1 MGRRR
6 CKRGCERCGY
16 TEQGG
21 GGTGQ
26 PADSLTIGLA
36 GNPNCGKTTLF
47 NALTGERLKTANWPG
62 VTVERMEGIAYYKG
76 RAVHIVDLPGI
87 YSLSSYTM
95 EERITKACLE
105 DPGLHLIVNVADA
118 SCLERSLFLT
128 LQLLRCRQPVLL
140 ALNMMDAAKRKG
152 IAIRTDSLSR
162 MLGGIPVIPVSARK
176 RDGIDRLLKEAV
188 AAAKAG
194 RKAKPERQAEPEDAA
209 FFAGDGYG
217 YIEEILSECVV
228 QIGKTAR
235 DRAACTFSADRVLTH
250 PVWGIPAFLLIMA
263 VVFFLTFYVGDAL
276 HGFLDSG
283 LTFVSGGLRSVLI
296 KAHSPD
302 WFLSLIVDGIVA
314 GVGGVLTFFPNLF
327 ILFLALAVLEDSGY
341 MARAA
346 YVMNEIMGAAGLS
359 GRAFLPLLL
368 GFGCSVPAVMAS
380 RTLETVKDKR
390 RTILMTPFMSCSAKL
405 PIYILF
411 SGMFFPEYAAAA
423 AILLY
428 TAGVTAAVM
437 AGAALRAANP
447 GKNQEGSGFLL
458 IELPEYRLPDGRTI
472 LSSVWER
479 EKEYLVK
486 AGTVICSASVLM
498 WILLHTGRAGFC
510 TELSESFGAVLGG
523 WMAPLLRPAGLGS
536 WQTAVALLSGL
547 TAKEVV
553 VSSFFVLY
561 GIPDIAAAG
570 GGRAVRLASAL
581 RETGFG
587 AANACALMVFCL
599 FYPPCMAAL
608 SVICKESDSFLWT
621 VGMVLLELMIAWAA
635 AVAVFQAGSLAF
647 G

>member
-1 MGRRR
+1 MGSRR
-6 CKRGCERCGY
+6 CAGGCKRCGY
-16 TEQGG
+16 TDQGVG
-21 GGTGQ
+21 RAGS

-62 VTVERMEGIAYYKG
+62 VTVERMEGMAHYEGK
-76 RAVHIVDLPGI
+76 AVHIVDLPGI

-140 ALNMMDAAKRKG
+140 ALNMMDLAKKNG
-152 IAIRTDSLSR
+152 IAIRTGRLSQ
-162 MLGGIPVIPVSARK
+162 MLGGIPVVPLSARK

-188 AAAKAG
+188 TAAEAG
-194 RKAKPERQAEPEDAA
+194 KRTKPEDAA

-217 YIEEILSECVV
+217 YIEKILAKCVV
-228 QIGKTAR
+228 QNKPAAR
-235 DRAACTFSADRVLTH
+235 ERAVHAFSADRILTH
-250 PVWGIPAFLLIMA
+250 PYWGIPSFLLIMSL
-263 VVFFLTFYVGDAL
+263 VFFLTFYVGDAL
-276 HGFLDSG
+276 HGFLESG
-283 LTFVSGGLRSVLI
+283 LAFVSGGLRSVLI

-302 WFLSLIVDGIVA
+302 WLLSLAVDGIVT
-314 GVGGVLTFFPNLF
+314 GVGGVLTFCPNLF

-368 GFGCSVPAVMAS
+368 GFGCSVPAVMAC

-405 PIYILF
+405 PIYVLF
-411 SGMFFPEYAAAA
+411 SGMFFPEYAAVS

-428 TAGVTAAVM
+428 TAGVAAAVL
-437 AGAALRAANP
+437 AGAALRAADP
-447 GKNQEGSGFLL
+447 EKDRVGSGFLL
-458 IELPEYRLPDGRTI
+458 IELPEYRLPDVRTV
-472 LSSVWER
+472 LCSVWER

-486 AGTVICSASVLM
+486 AGTVICSASALL

-510 TELSESFGAVLGG
+510 TELSESFGAALGG
-523 WMAPLLRPAGLGS
+523 RVAPLLRPAGLGS

-553 VSSFFVLY
+553 ASSFFVLY
-561 GIPDIAAAG
+561 GITDMAAAG
-570 GGRAVRLASAL
+570 GGSAARLASAL
-581 RETGFG
+581 GETGFG

-608 SVICKESDSFLWT
+608 GVICKESDSFLWT
-621 VGMVLLELMIAWAA
+621 AGMVLLELAIAWAA
-635 AVAVFQAGSLAF
+635 AVAVFQAGSLVFA
-647 G
+647 

>member
-1 MGRRR
+1 
-6 CKRGCERCGY
+6 
-16 TEQGG
+16 
-21 GGTGQ
+21 
-26 PADSLTIGLA
+26 
-36 GNPNCGKTTLF
+36 
-47 NALTGERLKTANWPG
+47 
-62 VTVERMEGIAYYKG
+62 
-76 RAVHIVDLPGI
+76 
-87 YSLSSYTM
+87 
-95 EERITKACLE
+95 
-105 DPGLHLIVNVADA
+105 
-118 SCLERSLFLT
+118 
-128 LQLLRCRQPVLL
+128 
-140 ALNMMDAAKRKG
+140 
-152 IAIRTDSLSR
+152 
-162 MLGGIPVIPVSARK
+162 
-176 RDGIDRLLKEAV
+176 
-188 AAAKAG
+188 
-194 RKAKPERQAEPEDAA
+194 
-209 FFAGDGYG
+209 
-217 YIEEILSECVV
+217 
-228 QIGKTAR
+228 
-235 DRAACTFSADRVLTH
+235 
-250 PVWGIPAFLLIMA
+250 
-263 VVFFLTFYVGDAL
+263 
-276 HGFLDSG
+276 
-283 LTFVSGGLRSVLI
+283 
-296 KAHSPD
+296 
-302 WFLSLIVDGIVA
+302 
-314 GVGGVLTFFPNLF
+314 
-327 ILFLALAVLEDSGY
+327 
-341 MARAA
+341 
-346 YVMNEIMGAAGLS
+346 
-359 GRAFLPLLL
+359 
-368 GFGCSVPAVMAS
+368 MAS